1 MDSQILF
8 PTLHLLTGQQHV
20 YISLN
25 HKKSIP
31 NFNGLTSLCPS
42 IVRTLFITFTSQ
54 MGTNTLSSSGDAA
67 NWHWQ
72 QAALKGHTENC
83 CVEEKARILFET
95 PAKEAEGIGRTWGV
109 DS

>member
-1 MDSQILF
+1 MVSSTVDSQILF
-8 PTLHLLTGQQHV
+8 PALHLLTGQQHV

-31 NFNGLTSLCPS
+31 NFNGLTSLWPS

-54 MGTNTLSSSGDAA
+54 MGTNTLSSSGDVA

-72 QAALKGHTENC
+72 QAALKDHTETVVLRKKYVSSLKHQQN
-83 CVEEKARILFET
+83 RQR
-95 PAKEAEGIGRTWGV
+95 G
-109 DS
+109 